1 MKDQERPEPESF
13 LDLEAETQSHKG
25 RLKIYIGAA
34 AGVGKTYRM
43 LEEARELRDKGTDV
57 VLGFVETHGRA
68 ETQALIADLEIIP
81 LKKIAY
87 RGTTLEEMD
96 LDAILTRHPE
106 VAIVDELAHTNI
118 PGSRYE
124 RRYQDVEHL
133 IRAGISVITAVNIQH
148 LETLG
153 PTVRRATGIEVRE
166 TVPDTFLARAD
177 QIVDVDIAV
186 EAL

>member
-1 MKDQERPEPESF
+1 
-13 LDLEAETQSHKG
+13 
-25 RLKIYIGAA
+25 
-34 AGVGKTYRM
+34 
-43 LEEARELRDKGTDV
+43 
-57 VLGFVETHGRA
+57 
-68 ETQALIADLEIIP
+68 IADLEIIP

-186 EAL
+186 EALRERLREGKIYPSSQIEPALRNFFKPSNLASLREI